1 MDPGR
6 VGRLVKIL
14 TTLQSAKGRNCTQLA
29 EILGTTRRTIFR
41 DLKKLKDIG
50 VPCKY
55 DLKSSCY
62 SVEPEFFLQP
72 LDLTLQ
78 EALSVLLLVH
88 KARDHIQLPF
98 KNEALIAALKI
109 ENNLPVQIKKY
120 CRTALQNISAKA
132 TAQASKHQA
141 GLDQSFLLLTQAIRD
156 KHKVNILYNSLF
168 DKKNVDLDLSPYHLF
183 YNHRA
188 WYVLGHS
195 SLHRSIRTFK
205 LNRIEKLIVLKKRF
219 LDGDNFDLYDY
230 LSRAWSMIPEGRIY
244 NVKLRFLP
252 KVAQNVT
259 EVHWHNTQQVTR
271 NKDGS
276 AIVEFRVDGIGEI
289 FWWILGYG
297 DQVQVLAPK
306 ELRKRII
313 QTAENTIKS
322 NKLITLEKIE

>member
-6 VGRLVKIL
+6 VGRLVKIM
-14 TTLQSAKGRNCTQLA
+14 TTLQSAKGHNCTQLA

-55 DLKSSCY
+55 DLKTNCY

-98 KNEALIAALKI
+98 KNSALLAALKI

-132 TAQASKHQA
+132 TAQASNHQT
-141 GLDQSFLLLTQAIRD
+141 GLDNYFALLTKAIRN
-156 KHKVNILYNSLF
+156 KQKVNIIYNSLF
-168 DKKNVDLDLSPYHLF
+168 DKKTVDLDLSPYHLF

-195 SLHRSIRTFK
+195 SIHKSIRTFK
-205 LNRIEKLIVLKKRF
+205 LNRVENVSLLKKRF
-219 LDGDNFDLYDY
+219 LDGDDFDLHEY
-230 LSRAWSMIPEGRIY
+230 LGRAWSMIPEGRIY

-259 EVHWHNTQQVTR
+259 EVHWHDTQQVTQ
-271 NKDGS
+271 NEDGS

-306 ELRKRII
+306 ELRNRII
-313 QTAENTIKS
+313 QTAQNTINN
-322 NKLITLEKIE
+322 NKQI

>member
-14 TTLQSAKGRNCTQLA
+14 TTLQSAKGHNCTELA
-29 EILGTTRRTIFR
+29 EMLGTSRRTIFR
-41 DLKKLKDIG
+41 DLKELKAIG
-50 VPCKY
+50 VPYKY
-55 DLKSSCY
+55 DLKSDCY
-62 SVEPEFFLQP
+62 GVEPEFFLPP

-78 EALSVLLLVH
+78 EAISVLLLVH

-98 KNEALIAALKI
+98 KNEALLAALKI
-109 ENNLPVQIKKY
+109 ENNLPVKIKKY
-120 CRTALQNISAKA
+120 CRKALENISAKA
-132 TAQASKHQA
+132 TAQASGHPA
-141 GLDQSFLLLTQAIRD
+141 GLDQSFILLTQAIRD
-156 KHKVNILYNSLF
+156 KHKVNIVYNSLF
-168 DKKNVDLDLSPYHLF
+168 EEKIVDLELSPYHLF

-188 WYVLGHS
+188 WYVLGQS
-195 SLHRSIRTFK
+195 SLHQSIRTFK

-219 LDGDNFDLYDY
+219 LNGDDFDLHDY
-230 LSRAWSMIPEGRIY
+230 LGRAWSMIPEGRIY

-252 KVAQNVT
+252 KVAQNVA
-259 EVHWHNTQQVTR
+259 EVHWHNTQQVTP

-276 AIVEFRVDGIGEI
+276 AIVEFRLDGIGEI

-313 QTAENTIKS
+313 QTAQNTIK
-322 NKLITLEKIE
+322 NNRQI